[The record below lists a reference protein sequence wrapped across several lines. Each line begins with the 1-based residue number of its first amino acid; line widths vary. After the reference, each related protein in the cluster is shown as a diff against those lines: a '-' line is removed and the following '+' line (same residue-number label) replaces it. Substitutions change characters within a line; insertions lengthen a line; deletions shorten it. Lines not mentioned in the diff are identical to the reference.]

1 MIPQVNF
8 VLYLLPRPIG
18 LPLRLKRLQSS
29 LAGLIGI
36 ADNPSSLLLAVVGPG
51 SLVDSR
57 HCLRVLNSRDE
68 GSPRPFPNEALPCGP
83 AMMPEPPS
91 ALAIPQRRRSTEA
104 RRQG

>member
-36 ADNPSSLLLAVVGPG
+36 ADDPSSLLLAVVGPG
-51 SLVDSR
+51 PFVDGR
-57 HCLRVLNSRDE
+57 HCLRVLNSCNE
-68 GSPRPFPNEALPCGP
+68 GSPARFQTRLCLAAPMTPGP
-83 AMMPEPPS
+83 LFAP
-91 ALAIPQRRRSTEA
+91 AIPQRCRSTAA
-104 RRQG
+104 RQQG